1 MDKERNLSWWN
12 NGHVFYFLSKRQTTV
27 DTKLWN
33 ELTFKARRSFSK
45 ECPIKIAS
53 CGRRSIKHFWTSSN
67 VVVTFSS
74 VFFVMPLNL
83 HKKGGDASNASINV
97 KPVGWGGGVRARGG
111 DLTNFKIS
119 WSNSS
124 GWETKGQSKVSK
136 KPPPQRKNLNKQYYN
151 TI

>member
-1 MDKERNLSWWN
+1 MQLEINKYKVNIREIQWFLYNQRRILHKLRFRNPKRMDKEKNLSWWN

-67 VVVTFSS
+67 VAVTFSS

-83 HKKGGDASNASINV
+83 HKKKGETQVSIYTLN
-97 KPVGWGGGVRARGG
+97 
-111 DLTNFKIS
+111 L
-119 WSNSS
+119 
-124 GWETKGQSKVSK
+124 KVLK
-136 KPPPQRKNLNKQYYN
+136 DFP
-151 TI
+151 

>member
-1 MDKERNLSWWN
+1 MYTIREYLDRWNKNTLNIEGFKGILLRGKLDASYISCVLGIQKRMDKERNLSWWN

-74 VFFVMPLNL
+74 VFFVMPLNH
-83 HKKGGDASNASINV
+83 HKKRGRRKQVSI
-97 KPVGWGGGVRARGG
+97 P
-111 DLTNFKIS
+111 LTWRS
-119 WSNSS
+119 
-124 GWETKGQSKVSK
+124 
-136 KPPPQRKNLNKQYYN
+136 
-151 TI
+151 